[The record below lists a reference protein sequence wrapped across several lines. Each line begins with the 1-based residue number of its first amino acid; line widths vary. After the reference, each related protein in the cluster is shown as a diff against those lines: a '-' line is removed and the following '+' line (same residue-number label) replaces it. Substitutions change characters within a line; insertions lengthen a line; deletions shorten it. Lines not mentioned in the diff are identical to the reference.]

1 MEETTE
7 VIPETSNQDAETG
20 ETADTSTDESQSE
33 EVATQLKK
41 ANEYAQNQKI
51 RAEKAEQA
59 LKALKTTP
67 PETVTPKKS
76 KYSLEEIDEIST
88 LTSIPRED
96 RAEVL
101 EYADRKGIKTS
112 EALNTPFI
120 KTFLR
125 EQEEQRKT
133 ALASNTG
140 TVKRGSSKSTDEAI
154 LEKFAAGNLPDNDAD
169 MAKLAEARMNQKL
182 KK

>member
-1 MEETTE
+1 MSEEQEVNQVTLNPDGETTT
-7 VIPETSNQDAETG
+7 ETVEG
-20 ETADTSTDESQSE
+20 EDELVKTKE
-33 EVATQLKK
+33 IAK
-41 ANEYAQNQKI
+41 NQKI
-51 RAEKAEQA
+51 RAEKAETELKR
-59 LKALKTTP
+59 LKAEAEAKKP
-67 PETVTPKKS
+67 KETEAPKKT

-133 ALASNTG
+133 ALAANTG

-154 LEKFAAGNLPDNDAD
+154 LEKFASGNLPDNDVD

-182 KK
+182 KGRKL